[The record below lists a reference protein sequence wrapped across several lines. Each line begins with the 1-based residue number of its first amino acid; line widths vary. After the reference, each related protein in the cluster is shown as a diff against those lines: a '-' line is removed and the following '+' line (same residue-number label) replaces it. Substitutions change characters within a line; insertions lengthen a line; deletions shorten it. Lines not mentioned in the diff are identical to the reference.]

1 MSEAVN
7 YYFKNLIERIL
18 LFSVESIKMGV
29 KHWQSFQSNFDSKY
43 FELLAPH
50 IVKKIAALDLQSFV
64 ELPHIILFG
73 QDMSLLQLF
82 VDSILKKVLRNP
94 SLVKHK
100 AELEIAC
107 NSTKHVIKFQ
117 HSTFHNEVDMEDV
130 QSGQRQFLM
139 EFVHKHISMTKTVL
153 PGVSK
158 RIVVLHSMDKC
169 QHQFAMRKI
178 LETCSNNV
186 IFIMTTRS
194 MNSINDAICSRS
206 MCINGSVSNANFE
219 LFFEKFVD
227 DHGIDEA
234 EIDRS
239 DGTTYTILNLGASKQ
254 DDGLEKCVRDH
265 IVYIL
270 ATPDLHKVICS
281 NREFA
286 YKMLHYQTPCSRIF
300 KHIIDSCS
308 KNKLQKN
315 RIIDIIAHAANLEH
329 KSGMMS
335 KPSMLVERILLAV
348 WKHGQKL

>member
-1 MSEAVN
+1 VSESAN
-7 YYFKNLIERIL
+7 YFKNLIVRIL
-18 LFSVESIKMGV
+18 FDSVVYIEMGV
-29 KHWQSFQSNFDSKY
+29 KHWQHFQSSFDTKY
-43 FELLAPH
+43 FDLLAPD

-64 ELPHIILFG
+64 DLPHIIFFG

-82 VDSILKKVLRNP
+82 VDAILKRVLRNP
-94 SLVKHK
+94 LLVKHK

-158 RIVVLHSMDKC
+158 RIVVLHSMDRC
-169 QHQFAMRKI
+169 QHQFALRKI
-178 LETCSNNV
+178 LETCANNV

-206 MCINGSVSNANFE
+206 MSINGSVSNANFE
-219 LFFEKFVD
+219 LFFENFVE

-239 DGTTYTILNLGASKQ
+239 DGTTYTILNLGAIKQ

-265 IVYIL
+265 IAYIL
-270 ATPDLHKVICS
+270 ATSDLYKIICS

-286 YKMLHYQTPCSRIF
+286 YKMLHFQTPCSRIF
-300 KHIIDSCS
+300 RHVINACS
-308 KNKLQKN
+308 ASKLPKN
-315 RIIDIIAHAANLEH
+315 RIIDIIAHAADLEH
-329 KSGMMS
+329 KSAMMS

>member
-1 MSEAVN
+1 
-7 YYFKNLIERIL
+7 
-18 LFSVESIKMGV
+18 MGI
-29 KHWQSFQSNFDSKY
+29 KHWQHFQKNFEEKY
-43 FELLAPH
+43 FNMLAPE
-50 IVKKIAALDLQSFV
+50 IVKKIAALDLQAFV
-64 ELPHIILFG
+64 ELSHIILFG

-82 VDSILKKVLRNP
+82 VDAILKRVLRNP
-94 SLVKHK
+94 LLVKHK

-107 NSTKHVIKFQ
+107 NSTKHIIKFQ

-139 EFVHKHISMTKTVL
+139 EFVHKHIAMTKTVL

-178 LETCSNNV
+178 LETCAHNV

-194 MNSINDAICSRS
+194 MNSINEAICSRS

-219 LFFEKFVD
+219 VFFEKFVD
-227 DHGIDEA
+227 DHRIEEA

-254 DDGLEKCVRDH
+254 DDGLEKCVMDH
-265 IVYIL
+265 VIYIL
-270 ATPDLHKVICS
+270 ATSNLYKIICS

-300 KHIIDSCS
+300 KHIISACS
-308 KNKLQKN
+308 TCKVPKN
-315 RIIDIIAHAANLEH
+315 RIIDIIAHAAALEH

-348 WKHGQKL
+348 WKHGQKLCETV